1 MRGNTVRT
9 SWLRLRD
16 GNSGAHRAIK
26 DEEEKRIVWIGGCSR
41 MARGGTTV
49 KPCVVPSSNSR
60 RDIAGNSQ
68 SRIVTLPCHSSGNRG
83 CFANDIE
90 RPVSLNTLAAKRMG
104 GARTKMTTQSGQH
117 CLVLVCVLVLIQL
130 INTYEFVILTVL
142 NTFVLKCLMKC
153 ILILFK
159 RLTK

>member
-1 MRGNTVRT
+1 MRGNTVRS

-117 CLVLVCVLVLIQL
+117 CLVLVCVLVCVCICVYVCMCVIARIRHAVVIMIIIIDNQKIQSQ
-130 INTYEFVILTVL
+130 T
-142 NTFVLKCLMKC
+142 
-153 ILILFK
+153 
-159 RLTK
+159 